1 MKAKLNNSSVVV
13 SYAAWQELN
22 NTLGQINWTFT
33 PMRVAVLLLVLV
45 VSICIPLD
53 YL

>member
-1 MKAKLNNSSVVV
+1 M
-13 SYAAWQELN
+13 
-22 NTLGQINWTFT
+22 LGQINWTYT
-33 PMRVAVLLLVLV
+33 PRRVVVLLLV